1 MASTTKMAAD
11 TRREAALHAADEL
24 MSHAEDLF
32 GVRKEVV
39 HAALCGESEE
49 RFTVEQA
56 MQKIKQFMKAK
67 VK

>member
-11 TRREAALHAADEL
+11 TRREAALYTADEL

-39 HAALCGESEE
+39 HAALFGESEE
-49 RFTVEQA
+49 RFTVEQV